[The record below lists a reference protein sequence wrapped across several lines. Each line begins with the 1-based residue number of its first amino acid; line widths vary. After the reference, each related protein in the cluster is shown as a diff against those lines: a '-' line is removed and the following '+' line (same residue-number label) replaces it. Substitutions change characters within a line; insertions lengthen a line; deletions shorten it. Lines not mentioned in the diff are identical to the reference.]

1 MKIRSTSAS
10 RSIKDQL
17 VFFVY
22 SVQIVPCQH
31 RPFLVW
37 YFARRTE
44 KRLKKRSI
52 NTTRKMRFVQRTVD
66 ERGRRLH
73 SCLFRPL
80 AEVSILSSL
89 PPNTRKKRSLFA
101 GNSKYLLKLKK
112 GLSSIKQ
119 IKNKNTDKQVYFD
132 SLKGVPR
139 THTTSNVRPFYSFI
153 ICLLFIYLSF
163 YLFSFNS
170 SFNKL

>member
-17 VFFVY
+17 VFFCLFCSNCSLLAQALSCLVL
-22 SVQIVPCQH
+22 
-31 RPFLVW
+31 RPEDGKE
-37 YFARRTE
+37 TQE
-44 KRLKKRSI
+44 
-52 NTTRKMRFVQRTVD
+52 TVNKHYKENAFCAKD
-66 ERGRRLH
+66 RGRAWATASQL
-73 SCLFRPL
+73 S
-80 AEVSILSSL
+80 VSALGRGRVLSSL

-139 THTTSNVRPFYSFI
+139 THTTSNVRP
-153 ICLLFIYLSF
+153 LFIYNLF
-163 YLFSFNS
+163 IIYLFILLLIFI
-170 SFNKL
+170 

>member
-22 SVQIVPCQH
+22 SVQIVPCQN
-31 RPFLVW
+31 RPFLAW

-89 PPNTRKKRSLFA
+89 PPNTRKQRSLFA

-139 THTTSNVRPFYSFI
+139 THTSSNVRP
-153 ICLLFIYLSF
+153 LFIYNLF
-163 YLFSFNS
+163 IIYLFILLLIFI
-170 SFNKL
+170 

>member
-22 SVQIVPCQH
+22 SVQIVPCQNRH
-31 RPFLVW
+31 FLAW

-89 PPNTRKKRSLFA
+89 PPNTRKQRSLFA

-119 IKNKNTDKQVYFD
+119 IKNKKTDKQVYFD

-139 THTTSNVRPFYSFI
+139 THTTSNVRH
-153 ICLLFIYLSF
+153 LFIYNLF
-163 YLFSFNS
+163 IIYLFILLLIFI
-170 SFNKL
+170 